1 MLLILRCKRKKD
13 IGDEVVGK
21 ERMVKEMRKWMDIGG
36 GGRSAPAAA
45 GVKKVVGIPSLH
57 NQVKHTTTHTQS
69 NPKRIRTNQTP
80 TQYIIN

>member
-1 MLLILRCKRKKD
+1 
-13 IGDEVVGK
+13 
-21 ERMVKEMRKWMDIGG
+21 MDIGG
-36 GGRSAPAAA
+36 GGRSAPAPAAAA